1 MFSLDDRKGHGSM
14 IKKLRQKF
22 ILTNMLL
29 VSLVLIIVF
38 GVLLGTNY
46 RRLVSQ
52 SQTAMRF
59 ALDWKDR
66 PPRLEIGGPRPDNT
80 NSGNDEPSKFS
91 IVPVFSVL
99 LDKDGNASTLQTN
112 TVTVSDEVLAQAVKE
127 AQSGQDDMGVI
138 SSLNLRYL
146 RQTGFSGTRIAFA
159 DTTWETDSLLSLVRS
174 SLLVGAGALVC
185 FFLISLFLSKIA
197 LRPVEK
203 AWEQQ
208 RRFVADASHELR
220 TPITVILTNTGIL
233 LSHPKDTIEAQAKW
247 VTYIQS
253 EAQQMKGLV
262 EDLLFL
268 ARNDHTR
275 PPISPASLSMSDL
288 VTGCLLAFESV
299 AFEKGVALE
308 SSICPD
314 VSVRGN
320 PEQLR
325 RLVVILLDNACK
337 YAPSGGTIGLT
348 LECRPEGVQLS
359 VRNTGEPIPPEHLP
373 HLFERFY
380 RIDSARTH
388 SEGGYGLGLAIAKS
402 ITEAHSGTI
411 TVRSSAAE
419 GTAFTVLLP
428 KY

>member
-1 MFSLDDRKGHGSM
+1 MFSVDDRKGHGSM

-22 ILTNMLL
+22 IFTNMLL
-29 VSLVLIIVF
+29 VSLVLMIVF

-52 SQTAMRF
+52 SETAMRF

-66 PPRLEIGGPRPDNT
+66 PPKLEIGGPRSDSENE
-80 NSGNDEPSKFS
+80 NVEPSKFS

-99 LDKDGNASTLQTN
+99 LNKNGTVSTLQTN
-112 TVTVSDEVLAQAVKE
+112 TVTVSDQVLAQAVQE
-127 AQSGQDDMGVI
+127 AQLGRDNMGVI

-146 RQTGFSGTRIAFA
+146 RQTGFYGTRIAFA

-174 SLLVGAGALVC
+174 SLLVGAVALIC

-197 LRPVEK
+197 LRPVER

-220 TPITVILTNTGIL
+220 TPITVILTNAGIL

-247 VTYIQS
+247 VAYIQS

-275 PPISPASLSMSDL
+275 PPVSPESLSMSDL

-299 AFEKGVALE
+299 AFEKGVTLE
-308 SSICPD
+308 SSISPD

-325 RLVVILLDNACK
+325 RLAVILLDNACK
-337 YAPSGGTIGLT
+337 YVSDGGTVGLT

-359 VRNTGEPIPPEHLP
+359 VRNTGEPIPSEHLP

-388 SEGGYGLGLAIAKS
+388 TEGGYGLGLAIAKS
-402 ITEAHSGTI
+402 IAEAHNGSI
-411 TVRSSAAE
+411 AVRSNAAE
-419 GTAFTVLLP
+419 GTVFTVILP
-428 KY
+428 K

>member
-1 MFSLDDRKGHGSM
+1 M

-29 VSLVLIIVF
+29 GSLVRIIVF
-38 GVLLGTNY
+38 GVLLGTSY
-46 RRLVSQ
+46 QRLVSQ
-52 SQTAMRF
+52 SQAAMRL

-66 PPRLEIGGPRPDNT
+66 PPRFEIGGPRPDNSGSD
-80 NSGNDEPSKFS
+80 NSDNNDHSQFS

-99 LDKDGNASTLQTN
+99 LDKDGNVSTIQTD
-112 TVTVSDEVLAQAVKE
+112 TVTVSDEVLAQAVQE
-127 AQSGQDDMGVI
+127 AQSGDNDMGVI

-146 RQTGFSGTRIAFA
+146 RQSDFNGTRIAFA

-174 SLLVGAGALVC
+174 SLLVGAGALIC

-220 TPITVILTNTGIL
+220 TPITVILTNAGIL
-233 LSHPKDTIEAQAKW
+233 LSHPRDTIEAQSKW

-268 ARNDHTR
+268 ARNDYTR
-275 PPISPASLSMSDL
+275 PPISPSPLSMSDL
-288 VTGCLLAFESV
+288 VTGSLLAFESI
-299 AFEKGVALE
+299 AFEKGVNLE
-308 SSICPD
+308 SNISPD
-314 VSVRGN
+314 VTLRGN
-320 PEQLR
+320 ADQLR

-337 YAPSGGTIGLT
+337 YAPQGGTVGLA
-348 LECRPEGVQLS
+348 LECRSEGVQLS
-359 VRNTGEPIPPEHLP
+359 VRNTGDPIPPEHLP

-380 RIDSARTH
+380 RTDSARTH
-388 SEGGYGLGLAIAKS
+388 TEGGYGLGLAIAKS
-402 ITEAHSGTI
+402 ITEAHNGTI
-411 TVRSSAAE
+411 SVKSNAAE
-419 GTAFTVLLP
+419 GTVFTVLLP
-428 KY
+428 KT